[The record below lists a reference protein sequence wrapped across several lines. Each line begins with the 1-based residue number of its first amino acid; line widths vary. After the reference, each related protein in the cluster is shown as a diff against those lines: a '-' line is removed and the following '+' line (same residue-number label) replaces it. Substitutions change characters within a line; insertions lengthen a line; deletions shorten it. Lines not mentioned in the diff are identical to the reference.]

1 MSGPGT
7 PPSTPGEGQP
17 KQTGDEIVSKPND
30 QHGGGN
36 LTPFELTKGGEVP
49 APGVNKTPAGGK
61 RRSSKSKKST
71 KRKGKKSSKHV
82 GRKQSKSKRSKK
94 HRKSKV
100 GGNVHQQQQQQQHQQ
115 QQE

>member
-1 MSGPGT
+1 MPDPVQQVEEKQNQHGDDTVNHNQSG
-7 PPSTPGEGQP
+7 
-17 KQTGDEIVSKPND
+17 
-30 QHGGGN
+30 QHGGEH

-71 KRKGKKSSKHV
+71 KRKGKKSNKHV

-94 HRKSKV
+94 HRTSKV
-100 GGNVHQQQQQQQHQQ
+100 GGQHQQQHQQ
-115 QQE
+115 